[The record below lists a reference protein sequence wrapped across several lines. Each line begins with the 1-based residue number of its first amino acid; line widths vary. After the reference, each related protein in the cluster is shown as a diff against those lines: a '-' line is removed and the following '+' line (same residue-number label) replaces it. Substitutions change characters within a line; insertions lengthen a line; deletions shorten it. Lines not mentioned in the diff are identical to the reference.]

1 MIETLHFLIILLYL
15 AIAYTFKVI
24 YVYCI
29 GMVEILYDGILP
41 RFLSPFYSLYP
52 FSNTMLAA

>member
-1 MIETLHFLIILLYL
+1 MIETLCFLIILLYL

-24 YVYCI
+24 YIYCI
-29 GMVEILYDGILP
+29 GMVEILHDCILP
-41 RFLSPFYSLYP
+41 PFLSPFYILYP